1 MLTTILSLISQIL
14 IVQCIMTLSLSVSN
28 SGTLNLMSL
37 GIAILIDQLAVR
49 IVLAASIYALFLIL
63 NVTRIKPF

>member
-1 MLTTILSLISQIL
+1 
-14 IVQCIMTLSLSVSN
+14 MTLSLSVSN

-49 IVLAASIYALFLIL
+49 MVLAAGIYTLFLIL
-63 NVTRIKPF
+63 NITRIKPF